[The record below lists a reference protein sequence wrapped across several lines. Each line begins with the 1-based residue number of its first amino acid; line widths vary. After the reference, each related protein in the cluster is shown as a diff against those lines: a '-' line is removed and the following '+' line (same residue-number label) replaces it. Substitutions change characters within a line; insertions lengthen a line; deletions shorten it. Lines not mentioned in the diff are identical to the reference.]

1 MAAVPVV
8 GLLAYI
14 EQVGYLLAR
23 VPATAITIPT
33 FPTWLGAA
41 YYSALGPAVAA
52 ARSSGDR
59 RKAGLVVAG
68 LAPAA
73 IALIYLALWANAPP
87 QAVVMNVGDGQAI
100 LLRGPQGTILIDGG
114 PSPAKLRDE
123 LGSQLPPWQ
132 STLDAILITAPGL
145 GHVGGFAGFDR
156 PANTLVLPDAQLTG
170 SAWRTA
176 AFEAAARGAS
186 RVSSSRSSPPSQARP
201 ATRSAPP
208 ISPCAP
214 SPRTGGVFATSAIS
228 MSRRKP
234 SPRRG

>member
-1 MAAVPVV
+1 VPVA

-14 EQVGYLLAR
+14 EQVGYVLAR
-23 VPATAITIPT
+23 VPAAAITIPT

-52 ARSSGDR
+52 AHSSGDR

-73 IALIYLALWANAPP
+73 IALTSLALWANAPP
-87 QAVVMNVGDGQAI
+87 
-100 LLRGPQGTILIDGG
+100 
-114 PSPAKLRDE
+114 PSRRSRRD
-123 LGSQLPPWQ
+123 
-132 STLDAILITAPGL
+132 APC
-145 GHVGGFAGFDR
+145 
-156 PANTLVLPDAQLTG
+156 T
-170 SAWRTA
+170 
-176 AFEAAARGAS
+176 S

-214 SPRTGGVFATSAIS
+214 SPQTGGVFATSAIS